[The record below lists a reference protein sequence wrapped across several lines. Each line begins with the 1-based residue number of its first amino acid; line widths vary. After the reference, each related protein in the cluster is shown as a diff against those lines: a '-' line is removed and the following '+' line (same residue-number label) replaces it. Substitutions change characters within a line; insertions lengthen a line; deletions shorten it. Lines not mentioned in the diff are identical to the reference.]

1 MWPRISA
8 AVVAALTVLGAGSAS
23 AAGPADNLAFVDP
36 TRTQSAIDQASSA
49 LTTVLSYEYRTLDA
63 SAEQAKQKG
72 TDQYVQQH
80 TDLLNKTRSTAT
92 KQKQTVATKVVG
104 IGVRELTASTAR
116 LLVFMDQTTT
126 RGDINKAATVGF
138 AAVVDLKLLDGQWKL
153 DSVSST
159 AP

>member
-1 MWPRISA
+1 M
-8 AVVAALTVLGAGSAS
+8 LGAASAS
-23 AAGPADNLAFVDP
+23 AAGLADNLAFLDAP
-36 TRTQSAIDQASSA
+36 RTQSAVDQATSA

-63 SAEQAKQKG
+63 NAELAKQKG

-80 TDLLNKTRSTAT
+80 TELLNKARATAT

-104 IGVRELTASTAR
+104 VGVRDLTEGSAR
-116 LLVFMDQTTT
+116 LLVFLDQTTT
-126 RGDINKAATVGF
+126 RGDTNKAATVGF

-159 AP
+159 PS